1 MYNEKS
7 QEKFSASLNCVKTEF
22 YQIQI
27 LSKVSRHLLSGGNI
41 TTYFL
46 LNQCQLRLSN
56 RKHLIL
62 ESLINVQHQAIWEA
76 TKPWHK
82 RMIPAL
88 KEKPVVT

>member
-7 QEKFSASLNCVKTEF
+7 QEKFPASLNYVKTEL

-27 LSKVSRHLLSGGNI
+27 LPKVSRQLLSGGNI

-46 LNQCQLRLSN
+46 LNQCQLHLSN

-62 ESLINVQHQAIWEA
+62 ESLIN
-76 TKPWHK
+76 KC
-82 RMIPAL
+82 
-88 KEKPVVT
+88 